1 LAGIV
6 ERVLQNCNL
15 SGQLLAVAGNN
26 ASNNSTMQRAL
37 ESSPSEQD
45 IHWDAESMAI
55 NCMMHILNQSAKT
68 IFMGLYATYS
78 SSYDDDDETSEIDAT
93 FEAASDELSNTTE
106 RYNEMLL
113 IGITVFKG
121 STADQL

>member
-1 LAGIV
+1 
-6 ERVLQNCNL
+6 
-15 SGQLLAVAGNN
+15 
-26 ASNNSTMQRAL
+26 
-37 ESSPSEQD
+37 
-45 IHWDAESMAI
+45 MAI